1 MRNSAILAAFLLLT
15 FSNAQ
20 AENSYDSNVDT
31 VYIHSQK
38 TTLFTP
44 GFHEP
49 PIGPVAYQRY
59 NSRCLAR
66 IITWRP
72 QDRSHCLISTKKG
85 SSRISVGEMEAEI
98 GV

>member
-20 AENSYDSNVDT
+20 AENSYDSNVDA

-44 GFHEP
+44 GFHEL

-59 NSRCLAR
+59 NWVFADQCGCNRAFSGSGGRKLAMTLSLR
-66 IITWRP
+66 
-72 QDRSHCLISTKKG
+72 
-85 SSRISVGEMEAEI
+85 
-98 GV
+98 